1 MRKIQDYSNEEIITE
16 LSKHTIE
23 EPEIDYLIR
32 LLKREETK
40 DVDEI
45 SRIFMNAKHTFHI
58 LMCRL
63 G

>member
-1 MRKIQDYSNEEIITE
+1 MAQTPIEDLSYDEVITE

-40 DVDEI
+40 RTKGDTAE
-45 SRIFMNAKHTFHI
+45 R
-58 LMCRL
+58 R